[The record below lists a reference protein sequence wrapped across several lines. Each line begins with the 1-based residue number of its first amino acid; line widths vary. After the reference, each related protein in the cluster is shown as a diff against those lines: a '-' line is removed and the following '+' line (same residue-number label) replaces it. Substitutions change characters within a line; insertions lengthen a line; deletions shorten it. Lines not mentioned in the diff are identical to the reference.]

1 MCRSMAPD
9 SPKFSTPTSTPT
21 ELTPNSDAE
30 GSDRLQD
37 ISASRIDGKVKLRRS
52 YENDGNSLSS
62 ADDSDNGNDFD
73 EQIQRLRRVSTQS
86 KNYTDEE
93 EKRVI
98 RKFDRRLV
106 LFLALLYMLS
116 FLDRSNIGNARIAGL
131 ETTLSLSS
139 SQFEWL
145 LTAFYITYVSFEWMI
160 LLYKLIPAHIYISIC
175 VFSWGLIAC
184 LQSVSTSFVQL
195 LFLRGCL
202 GVTEAAFGPGIPYYM
217 SFFYKRSELAYRV
230 GLQISAAPL
239 AISFAAT
246 LAYVIVKLTENGPID
261 QWRALFLAE
270 GFPSLLVAVI
280 AYHIIPDSPAT
291 ARYLNQRERKVAQ
304 LRLQDEQST
313 VHFPTSS
320 RGLDF
325 SEIRSTLA
333 DPKAYLTG
341 LMFLSVNAPFA
352 STPVFLPTIISD
364 MAFTPLASQAL
375 SAPPFLCA
383 FAFVLLIGHLSDKH
397 PDSRAWYII
406 AVSLLSSASYGA
418 IALAGLLHESIGD
431 AGTVTIRYIG
441 VFGSCMGFFSAVT
454 LIITWTLNNQRSAT
468 GKGTGMAILNILG
481 QCGPFIGVR
490 SFPKTQ
496 APYYVPG
503 MFVCSGFM
511 LGVAVLAFLLRWH
524 LDRLNRR
531 NDDVFE
537 YEMVGV
543 GNDEGEI
550 SEGLT
555 GLGLGGGDGRG
566 NERFRFML

>member
-1 MCRSMAPD
+1 MRRSMAPD
-9 SPKFSTPTSTPT
+9 SPKSSTAVTPAPT
-21 ELTPNSDAE
+21 ELTPNSEAE
-30 GSDRLQD
+30 GSGRLQD
-37 ISASRIDGKVKLRRS
+37 ISVSRLDGKAKLRRS
-52 YENDGNSLSS
+52 YENDGNTLSS
-62 ADDSDNGNDFD
+62 ADDSDSENSLDK
-73 EQIQRLRRVSTQS
+73 EQTQRLRRVSTQS

-160 LLYKLIPAHIYISIC
+160 LLYKLIPAHIYISLC

-217 SFFYKRSELAYRV
+217 SFFYRRSELAYRV

-261 QWRALFLAE
+261 QWRVLFLVE

-280 AYHIIPDSPAT
+280 AYHIIPDSPAM

-313 VHFPTSS
+313 AHSPTSS

-325 SEIRSTLA
+325 SEIRSTFA

-352 STPVFLPTIISD
+352 STPVFLPTIIND

-383 FAFVLLIGHLSDKH
+383 FAFVLLIGHL
-397 PDSRAWYII
+397 
-406 AVSLLSSASYGA
+406 
-418 IALAGLLHESIGD
+418 
-431 AGTVTIRYIG
+431 
-441 VFGSCMGFFSAVT
+441 
-454 LIITWTLNNQRSAT
+454 
-468 GKGTGMAILNILG
+468 
-481 QCGPFIGVR
+481 
-490 SFPKTQ
+490 
-496 APYYVPG
+496 
-503 MFVCSGFM
+503 
-511 LGVAVLAFLLRWH
+511 
-524 LDRLNRR
+524 
-531 NDDVFE
+531 
-537 YEMVGV
+537 
-543 GNDEGEI
+543 
-550 SEGLT
+550 
-555 GLGLGGGDGRG
+555 
-566 NERFRFML
+566 